1 MDCGPPGSSVRAFSH
16 AGILEWVAISS
27 SRGSSHP
34 RDQTHVFC
42 ISRWILYCWA
52 IREIPVGLFLL
63 TYFFLLVMSHIL
75 LLLFMPGKLMGSQG
89 VRHDLATKQQ
99 VFIELSRWLRVKN
112 LPASAR
118 DAGDKGSIP
127 GSGRSPRRGHGN
139 PLQSSCLEK
148 PMERGVWQTTVHGAA
163 QSWPWLKRLSTTC
176 FNSLFQ
182 L

>member
-118 DAGDKGSIP
+118 DMGSIP
-127 GSGRSPRRGHGN
+127 GTGRSHM
-139 PLQSSCLEK
+139 LQNK
-148 PMERGVWQTTVHGAA
+148 KA
-163 QSWPWLKRLSTTC
+163 QSTQLLGLCSKAQELQLLS
-176 FNSLFQ
+176 SLATITETRVA
-182 L
+182 